1 MQDITLRNSF
11 NALPEETVT
20 DPTEKPTTRIAKSL
34 LIYIGAKIADPLIEF
49 LNNTAKKDNYI
60 IKQVKIDQ
68 VKVQTNT
75 PDTFRKV
82 TKSLKEKNVGYHQ
95 LSAQSRQKLQS
106 SNQGITLKNKHRQ
119 HKRKTSKN
127 RTPGKVNK
135 QYKQL

>member
-82 TKSLKEKNVGYHQ
+82 T
-95 LSAQSRQKLQS
+95 
-106 SNQGITLKNKHRQ
+106 
-119 HKRKTSKN
+119 
-127 RTPGKVNK
+127 
-135 QYKQL
+135 